1 MSGALLRYRVMAW
14 ITGVFLLTATIW
26 AIVGYTMLDY
36 SDPASKPSAYAL
48 MWTGHGWFYFIYLIT
63 AVDLTFRMRWSL
75 LATGAILIAGTIPL
89 ASFFAEHWVTKRVKV
104 QQAQAGVAG
113 GGRTSGVQAPPQP
126 ASPPG
131 D

>member
-14 ITGVFLLTATIW
+14 ITGVFLLTLTIW

-36 SDPASKPSAYAL
+36 SDAASKPSAYAL

-75 LATGAILIAGTIPL
+75 LATRAILIAGTIPL
-89 ASFFAEHWVTKRVKV
+89 ASFFAEHWVTKRVKA
-104 QQAQAGVAG
+104 QQAQVGAGRGKPTASS
-113 GGRTSGVQAPPQP
+113 TAPTMT
-126 ASPPG
+126 PPTG
-131 D
+131 